1 MVTDGF
7 ETVAALLSPS
17 IVEEVFGVSAEDY
30 HAMEKDQAKLLLKE
44 ASPKLAI
51 KLVMSSAFLFLQ
63 PSTVLRPEP
72 FRRQFLKEL
81 AALGNLQTQL
91 LGKKS
96 HLVELS
102 PNHENES

>member
-7 ETVAALLSPS
+7 ETVTALLSPS

-30 HAMEKDQAKLLLKE
+30 QAMEKDQAKLLLKE

-81 AALGNLQTQL
+81 AALGKLQTQL

-96 HLVELS
+96 HL
-102 PNHENES
+102 